1 MSRAASS
8 SFTVDQSR
16 SYWNAPAQEWLVR
29 HGKEKEWDGLA
40 TASVVSNSE
49 GKVLVIQRASP
60 DSMPNKW
67 ELPGGAVD
75 DDDPTILHAAAREL
89 AE

>member
-1 MSRAASS
+1 
-8 SFTVDQSR
+8 
-16 SYWNAPAQEWLVR
+16 
-29 HGKEKEWDGLA
+29 
-40 TASVVSNSE
+40 
-49 GKVLVIQRASP
+49 
-60 DSMPNKW
+60 MPNKW